1 MKRYFIA
8 FMVAFMAVGLFAQE
22 TTEEMEKE
30 EMFKVPPISL
40 TGSVD
45 AYFRSNSEA
54 PATSFANL
62 NGFALGM
69 VNLVASH
76 EGKKAGFVGDLVFG
90 PRGADAVFLST
101 GSANIVNQL
110 YAYLNVSDNV
120 TLTLGNFNTFLGYEV
135 ISPTGNFNYSTSYMF
150 SYGPFSHTGL
160 KADFS
165 LGGGLS
171 LMLGVFNSTDFTD
184 FQPVAGQFGLEE
196 DADYHG
202 GAQIGYEFD
211 NGGAWV
217 NALFTDGFFQIDF
230 TGGIDVTDALYL
242 GLNATTAQDAFSG
255 VAGYVQVAAS
265 DAFKIGGR
273 IEFFDDEAGLTY
285 GVPDESIVAFTISAQ
300 YKVDNLTIIP
310 EFRIDS
316 TDSDVFDSGTSGSL
330 ASFLVAAVYGF

>member
-1 MKRYFIA
+1 
-8 FMVAFMAVGLFAQE
+8 
-22 TTEEMEKE
+22 
-30 EMFKVPPISL
+30 
-40 TGSVD
+40 
-45 AYFRSNSEA
+45 
-54 PATSFANL
+54 
-62 NGFALGM
+62 
-69 VNLVASH
+69 
-76 EGKKAGFVGDLVFG
+76 
-90 PRGADAVFLST
+90 
-101 GSANIVNQL
+101 
-110 YAYLNVSDNV
+110 
-120 TLTLGNFNTFLGYEV
+120 
-135 ISPTGNFNYSTSYMF
+135 
-150 SYGPFSHTGL
+150 
-160 KADFS
+160 
-165 LGGGLS
+165 
-171 LMLGVFNSTDFTD
+171 MLGVFNSTDFTD

-285 GVPDESIVAFTISAQ
+285 GIPDESIVAFTLSAQ
-300 YKVDNLTIIP
+300 YTVDNLTIIP

-316 TDSDVFDSGTSGSL
+316 TDSDVFDSGSSGSL
-330 ASFLVAAVYGF
+330 SSFLVAAVYGF